1 MKHKYFDCECHAI
14 EHVMS
19 FCTFDDESVI
29 YCDLI
34 LSNRRFRERLGRF
47 FKFLLKKP
55 SKYDFHSGISF
66 FTQVGEYNHQKELI
80 DELNKTIELEFK
92 TPDWCECEISKSEG
106 IDFITVIQY
115 QKERKE
121 EQEYKS
127 ISINY
132 PGDLLTL
139 TFEVNFPKKEH
150 WPTETTTYI
159 TLNRNVSFFKR
170 MLRGIRYLFG
180 GLSNYGISH
189 EFIITKE
196 AAKEIK
202 EVIEIK
208 EDDQNKKDKN

>member
-19 FCTFDDESVI
+19 FGTFDDESVI

-34 LSNRRFRERLGRF
+34 LSDRRFSGRLGRF

-66 FTQVGEYNHQKELI
+66 FTQIGEYNHQKELI
-80 DELNKTIELEFK
+80 DELNKIIESKFK

-139 TFEVNFPKKEH
+139 TFEVDLPKGKQY
-150 WPTETTTYI
+150 WPIETTTYV

-170 MLRGIRYLFG
+170 LLRGIRYLFTTH
-180 GLSNYGISH
+180 YGISH
-189 EFIITKE
+189 EFIIPKE

-202 EVIEIK
+202 ETIEIK
-208 EDDQNKKDKN
+208 EDD